1 MATQSQSRVPALTAG
16 LRRPRRLKGAASTS
30 SRLVLDLGTM
40 ETVLLVRRHPRAR
53 RASLRLSADGEEVV
67 VVIPVHGRLEDGVAI
82 ARRHAGDPRPTG
94 VRPAR
99 VPFADGAAIPV
110 HGRTRV
116 VQHVATD
123 RSGVRE
129 YGEML
134 AVGGSAESV
143 GVQIE
148 AWLRG
153 EARRVVTM
161 LAHAKA
167 EHLGRPLLRISVRD
181 VRSRWGSC
189 SSSGALSF
197 SWRLILAPPAVLDYV
212 VAHEVAH
219 LAERGHGPEFWRT
232 VARLTEHMDAGRAWL
247 RRHGRELFRYGC
259 GLSSCRSTL
268 RGRSGP
274 MKHIAGGDA

>member
-1 MATQSQSRVPALTAG
+1 M
-16 LRRPRRLKGAASTS
+16 
-30 SRLVLDLGTM
+30 LDLGTV
-40 ETVLLVRRHPRAR
+40 ETALLVRRHPRAR
-53 RASLRLSADGEEVV
+53 RASLRISADGEGVV
-67 VVIPVHGRLEDGVAI
+67 VVIPPHGRLEDGVAI
-82 ARRHAGDPRPTG
+82 ARRHAGWIRDRLG
-94 VRPAR
+94 SLPAR
-99 VPFADGAAIPV
+99 VPFADGATIPM

-116 VQHVATD
+116 VRHVATEQ
-123 RSGVRE
+123 SGVRE
-129 YGEML
+129 DGDML

-143 GVQIE
+143 GAQIE

-153 EARRVVTM
+153 EARRMVTV

-167 EHLGRPLLRISVRD
+167 EHLGRPLLRICVRD
-181 VRSRWGSC
+181 VHSRWGSC
-189 SSSGALSF
+189 SSAGALSF

-259 GLSSCRSTL
+259 GIGLLLQVDVER
-268 RGRSGP
+268 P
-274 MKHIAGGDA
+274 